1 MGLETISYSAIQ
13 LQNFVPT
20 EIKDALS
27 LSTFKEKIKPWHCD
41 NCPSRLCK
49 TYIASVGHV

>member
-1 MGLETISYSAIQ
+1 MGPETKSYRAIQ